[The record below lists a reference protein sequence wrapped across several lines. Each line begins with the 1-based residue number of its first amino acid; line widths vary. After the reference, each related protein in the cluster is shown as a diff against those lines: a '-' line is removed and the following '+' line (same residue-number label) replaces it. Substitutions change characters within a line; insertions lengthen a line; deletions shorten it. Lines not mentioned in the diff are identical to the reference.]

1 LNRSRTYRTEA
12 IVLKAQ
18 DYGEADKL
26 LTLLTP
32 QAGKLRAVAK
42 GVRKP
47 NSRMGGHLDLFT
59 RSNLFLA
66 RGRNLDIVT
75 QAVALEH
82 FTAMRLDL
90 ARSTYAHYVA
100 DLLDGFTVEGMA
112 GYPLYDL
119 ALKTYARLASVD
131 DPDLALRAFEVRL
144 LTLSGYRPQ
153 LRSCLVCDESIVP
166 GPNRFSAY
174 RGGVICPNCALQEP
188 GSVPISTDALKIL
201 RNLQSNEAVMLQLP
215 RLDSVLQREVE
226 QRLREYVVHRLES
239 RPRSLN
245 VLERLRVEGAVT

>member
-18 DYGEADKL
+18 DYGETDKL

-32 QAGKLRAVAK
+32 QVGKLRAVAK

-82 FTAMRLDL
+82 FTAMRHDL

-112 GYPLYDL
+112 G
-119 ALKTYARLASVD
+119 THCT
-131 DPDLALRAFEVRL
+131 
-144 LTLSGYRPQ
+144 TL
-153 LRSCLVCDESIVP
+153 
-166 GPNRFSAY
+166 
-174 RGGVICPNCALQEP
+174 
-188 GSVPISTDALKIL
+188 
-201 RNLQSNEAVMLQLP
+201 
-215 RLDSVLQREVE
+215 
-226 QRLREYVVHRLES
+226 H
-239 RPRSLN
+239 
-245 VLERLRVEGAVT
+245 